1 MPKPHFSG
9 LYPKQMGLFL
19 DLYHLTMAYGFWK
32 SGTYN
37 KNSVFHLFYRSNPFN
52 HPYAIAG
59 GLQLA
64 LEILEHFHFDYDD
77 IAYLARIKG
86 SNNKPIFDEGFLNY
100 LQRLE
105 LKLDI
110 SAIPEGT
117 AVHAHEPLMRVEGPL
132 LQAQIIEAA
141 MLNVINFS
149 TLIATKG
156 ARMVQAS
163 RGESILEF
171 GLRRAQGLDGA
182 ITASRAAY
190 IGGCH
195 ATSNVMAGKMYG
207 IPVKG
212 THAHSWVQSFDDEL
226 TSFYEYAKALP
237 NNCIFLVDTYDTIE
251 GVKNAIEVG
260 RWLRENDHEMNGIRL
275 DSGDLTGL
283 SIQARRMLDEAGF
296 PDAAIVGS
304 DGLDE
309 KQIQKL
315 KKEGSTINVWGVGTN
330 LATAKGQAALGGVY
344 KLAAIEKENGE
355 WNYKIKLSETP
366 IKTSNPG
373 IQSIR
378 RFFDKRGRPLAD
390 QIYDPAIGRKQTT
403 DLFDNE
409 AILAEE
415 EITTEEDLL
424 VKVMEKG
431 KIVYTSP
438 SIHEIREISLQ
449 QQKLF
454 EDFHKE
460 PYPVGLEQTL
470 SELKAKMIHQ
480 YSSEPHEK
488 Y

>member
-1 MPKPHFSG
+1 
-9 LYPKQMGLFL
+9 
-19 DLYHLTMAYGFWK
+19 
-32 SGTYN
+32 
-37 KNSVFHLFYRSNPFN
+37 
-52 HPYAIAG
+52 
-59 GLQLA
+59 
-64 LEILEHFHFDYDD
+64 
-77 IAYLARIKG
+77 
-86 SNNKPIFDEGFLNY
+86 
-100 LQRLE
+100 
-105 LKLDI
+105 
-110 SAIPEGT
+110 
-117 AVHAHEPLMRVEGPL
+117 
-132 LQAQIIEAA
+132 
-141 MLNVINFS
+141 
-149 TLIATKG
+149 
-156 ARMVQAS
+156 
-163 RGESILEF
+163 
-171 GLRRAQGLDGA
+171 
-182 ITASRAAY
+182 
-190 IGGCH
+190 
-195 ATSNVMAGKMYG
+195 
-207 IPVKG
+207 
-212 THAHSWVQSFDDEL
+212 
-226 TSFYEYAKALP
+226 
-237 NNCIFLVDTYDTIE
+237 
-251 GVKNAIEVG
+251 
-260 RWLRENDHEMNGIRL
+260 
-275 DSGDLTGL
+275 
-283 SIQARRMLDEAGF
+283 
-296 PDAAIVGS
+296 
-304 DGLDE
+304 LDE